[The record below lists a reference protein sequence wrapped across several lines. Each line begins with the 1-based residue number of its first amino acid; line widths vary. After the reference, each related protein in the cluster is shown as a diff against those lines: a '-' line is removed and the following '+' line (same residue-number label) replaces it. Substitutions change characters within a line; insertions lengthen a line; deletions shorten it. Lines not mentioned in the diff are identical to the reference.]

1 MQKNSDFGLN
11 FTGSNDVKN
20 LTTSQSPPPSQL
32 SVSVSEV
39 GLGHSPQDA
48 CVSPDLHVTKT
59 EKSMCK
65 LIHYTMLIIKEVKIA
80 TIGTY
85 TISTSFNTYIRVDKI
100 GSLEP

>member
-1 MQKNSDFGLN
+1 MQKNSDLGLN

-20 LTTSQSPPPSQL
+20 LTTSQSPPPSQFWSL
-32 SVSVSEV
+32 SIV
-39 GLGHSPQDA
+39 GLGHSPQDV

>member
-20 LTTSQSPPPSQL
+20 LTTSQSPPPSQFWSL
-32 SVSVSEV
+32 SLV

-48 CVSPDLHVTKT
+48 CLTVSPDLHVTKT

-80 TIGTY
+80 TIGT
-85 TISTSFNTYIRVDKI
+85 I
-100 GSLEP
+100 GIPSIHTLEWTK